1 MPCLSQEARNSG
13 GSGANKMSQATH
25 YVRVQLDNGKVF
37 NKSYANTSEADI
49 SFHLQDYKR
58 DGEKYGIKVLTV
70 FHQDNSICPEWGVA

>member
-1 MPCLSQEARNSG
+1 
-13 GSGANKMSQATH
+13 MSQATH

-70 FHQDNSICPEWGVA
+70 FHQDNSICREWAVA